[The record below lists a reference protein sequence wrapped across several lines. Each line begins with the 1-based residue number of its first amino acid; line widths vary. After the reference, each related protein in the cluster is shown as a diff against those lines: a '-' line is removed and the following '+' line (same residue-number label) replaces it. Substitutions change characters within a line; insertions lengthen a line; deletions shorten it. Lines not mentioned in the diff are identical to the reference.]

1 MVSTIFSVIGT
12 HDEETLSVSG
22 ITQGKR
28 IKEAS
33 SRKSFKKKIFVQ
45 QLLLKYQLELLV
57 FLSIESFLYAFIVI
71 MYIFHQR
78 VNESDV
84 VSFIY
89 LLKLP

>member
-12 HDEETLSVSG
+12 HDEGTLSVSG

-57 FLSIESFLYAFIVI
+57 FLFIESFLYAFIIVG
-71 MYIFHQR
+71 
-78 VNESDV
+78 
-84 VSFIY
+84 
-89 LLKLP
+89 